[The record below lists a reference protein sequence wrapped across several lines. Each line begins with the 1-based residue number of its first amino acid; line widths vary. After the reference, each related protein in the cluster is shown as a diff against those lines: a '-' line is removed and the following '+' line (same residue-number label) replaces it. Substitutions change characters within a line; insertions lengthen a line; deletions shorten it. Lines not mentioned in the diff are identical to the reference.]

1 MPWDMFC
8 SKCSATL
15 VGDMADGE
23 QEMRDSQAEY
33 KGAIIYCSHC
43 NIYMDFTSGK
53 VVDLVSHLHQL
64 FNKKNATYE
73 VRIINGG

>member
-8 SKCSATL
+8 PKCSATL
-15 VGDMADGE
+15 VGDMVDGE

-33 KGAIIYCSHC
+33 DGSIIYCSHC
-43 NIYMDFTSGK
+43 NIYIGFNSGEAI
-53 VVDLVSHLHQL
+53 DLVLYLHHL
-64 FNKKNATYE
+64 FNKKNAIYE

>member
-8 SKCSATL
+8 PQCSATL
-15 VGDMADGE
+15 VGDMIDGE
-23 QEMRDSQAEY
+23 QEMKDSQAEY
-33 KGAIIYCSHC
+33 EGHIIYCSTC
-43 NIYMDFTSGK
+43 DIYIDFNSGK
-53 VVDLVSHLHQL
+53 AIDLVLYLYHL